1 MFYLW
6 YKRGRD
12 TKFVGDN
19 IYYKPENV
27 KTQTV
32 KLFSRKHIPFVYHPI
47 DGLSPAEVGTI
58 IDERVNIRDV
68 VAEMV
73 ELSRLGFFK
82 IVKIEKDK
90 LIGKDIDY
98 AFVKEDKY
106 EDSSELKKLKDYQ
119 RLLLREV
126 FRSTVIHKSVESAE
140 KLFKN
145 EKEKLKKVRKL
156 LIDKKY
162 TLLSALKNHFY
173 EALPDFKEK
182 LYKRMEKEGF
192 FDANPEKIR
201 TKWLGLFFAL
211 FVASLFVVIQF
222 IVRSYNFYPLI
233 IIILSFAP
241 GIIIAIKMPK
251 RTANGYSL
259 FRQIEGLKWYLKK
272 GKWRHEIA
280 EKKLFFEDVLPL
292 AIALNVVRRLSK
304 DMQELNA
311 PPPNYMVGMTS
322 GRLVNDISTFNQSSS
337 STFMSSPSGKWS
349 SSSSWSGGSGFS
361 SGGGF
366 SGGGF
371 GGGGGGSW

>member
-1 MFYLW
+1 
-6 YKRGRD
+6 
-12 TKFVGDN
+12 
-19 IYYKPENV
+19 
-27 KTQTV
+27 
-32 KLFSRKHIPFVYHPI
+32 
-47 DGLSPAEVGTI
+47 GTI

-90 LIGKDIDY
+90 LIGKDTDY

-106 EDSSELKKLKDYQ
+106 EDSTELKKLKNYQ

-126 FRSTVIHKSVESAE
+126 FRSTVIHKSVNIAE
-140 KLFKN
+140 ELFKN
-145 EKEKLKKVRKL
+145 DKDNLKRVRKL

-182 LYKRMEKEGF
+182 LYKRMESEGF

-201 TKWLGLFFAL
+201 TKWLGLFIAL
-211 FVASLFVVIQF
+211 FVFSVFIVIQF
-222 IVRSYNFYPLI
+222 IIRSANFFPLI

-251 RTANGYSL
+251 RTAKGYSL
-259 FRQIEGLKWYLKK
+259 FRQIEGLRWYLKK

-280 EKKLFFEDVLPL
+280 VKKLFFEDVMPL
-292 AIALNVVRRLSK
+292 AIALNVVRKLSK
-304 DMQELNA
+304 DMQKLNA
-311 PPPNYMVGMTS
+311 PPPNYMVGMTT